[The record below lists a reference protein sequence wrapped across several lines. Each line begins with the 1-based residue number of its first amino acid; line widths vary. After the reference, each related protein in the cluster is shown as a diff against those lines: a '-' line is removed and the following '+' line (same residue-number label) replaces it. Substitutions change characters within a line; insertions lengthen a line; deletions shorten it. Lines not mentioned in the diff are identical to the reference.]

1 MRARQALDVLGDR
14 YVAEICDVAAGIVDV
29 LAARDGRLLAHGA
42 IVVSVP
48 AVLPPSSPR
57 PRAANASPVAWA

>member
-1 MRARQALDVLGDR
+1 MSAHQALDVLDDR
-14 YVAEICDVAAGIVDV
+14 YVAEIGDVAAGIVDV

-42 IVVSVP
+42 IVVSAW

-57 PRAANASPVAWA
+57 PRAANASPVSWA

>member
-1 MRARQALDVLGDR
+1 MSAHQALDVLDDR

-42 IVVSVP
+42 IVVS
-48 AVLPPSSPR
+48 ACTVLPPSSPS